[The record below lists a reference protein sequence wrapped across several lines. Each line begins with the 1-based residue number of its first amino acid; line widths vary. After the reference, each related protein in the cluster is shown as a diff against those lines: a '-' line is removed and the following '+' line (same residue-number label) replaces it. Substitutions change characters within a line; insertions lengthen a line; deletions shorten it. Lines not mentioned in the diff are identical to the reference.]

1 MIKILVVGQ
10 TPPPYHGQA
19 IMIEKLLS
27 ANFRNIQLYHVRL
40 QFSKDIEQ
48 IGRAT
53 LYKVFHLFFVIMKII
68 FVRFR
73 HNVRI
78 LYYPPAG
85 KNVIPMVRDIII
97 LLLTRPFFTK
107 TIFHFHAGGVSEL
120 INKFPTPIKFFVK
133 AAYRE
138 PDVSIRL
145 SKLNPE
151 DGKMFKTKS
160 EFIIP
165 YGLEDSFNGYKNMLK
180 TKDITNLLYVGV
192 IKESKGIFVLLES
205 FAQLSQ
211 SNRALELHL
220 IGGFDSKQ
228 LEESVRDFISVR
240 NLPVKLYSVL
250 FGSDKFKVFQKAD
263 IFCFPSF
270 YEAETFGIV
279 LLEAMMFELP
289 IVATCWRG
297 IPDVVIDG
305 ENGFLVPIKNS
316 EALTEKLELLI
327 RDKELRKKMGM
338 RGRQLFLEKY
348 SMEKHIYELEKV
360 FNTLI

>member
-1 MIKILVVGQ
+1 MIKILVAGQ

-19 IMIEKLLS
+19 IMIQKLLS
-27 ANFRNIQLYHVRL
+27 ANFENIRLYHVRL
-40 QFSKDIEQ
+40 QFSKNIEQ
-48 IGRAT
+48 IGRVN
-53 LYKVFHLFFVIMKII
+53 LYKIFHLFFVITKII

-107 TIFHFHAGGVSEL
+107 TIFHFHAGGVSEF
-120 INKFPTPIKFFVK
+120 INKFPTPIKFFAK
-133 AAYRE
+133 AAYWE

-151 DGKMFKTKS
+151 DGKTFKTKS

-165 YGLEDSFNGYKNMLK
+165 YGLEDSFNGYKNIFN
-180 TKDITNLLYVGV
+180 TRGTINLLYVGV

-205 FAQLSQ
+205 FAKLSK
-211 SNRALELHL
+211 SNGALELHL
-220 IGGFDSKQ
+220 IGGFDSKE
-228 LEESVRDFISVR
+228 LEKSVSDFICR
-240 NLPVKLYSVL
+240 CNLPVKLYGVL
-250 FGSDKFKVFQKAD
+250 FGCEKFRVFQNAD

-270 YEAETFGIV
+270 YESETFGIV
-279 LLEAMMFELP
+279 LLEAMMFKLP

-327 RDKELRKKMGM
+327 RDNELRKKMGM
-338 RGRQLFLEKY
+338 KGRQLFLEKY
-348 SMEKHIYELEKV
+348 SLKKHISELEKV